1 MDLISPLDGMF
12 LMGES
17 REHPMHVGGLHVYKP
32 PAGSGPD
39 FVRELYQKLLTDT
52 DATATFRK
60 HPGEVMGGIS
70 KLTWAID
77 PDIDLEYHLRRS
89 ALPNPGRVR
98 ELLEL
103 TSRLHGT
110 LLDRHRPLWEMH
122 LVEGLD
128 NGRFAVYA
136 KMHHALLDGVSAMLT
151 LRRALSTDPD
161 DHVARAFWEP
171 SERKSKKGGGGKAS
185 LLDTVKKGAGSIA
198 ALGPGTYNLAR
209 KGILEQQLN
218 LPFGAPRTMFNVPIA
233 GARRCAAQ
241 SWPVERFL
249 AIKRATGVTLNDV
262 VLAVCGGAL
271 RAYLL
276 EQDALPDKPLI
287 AMVPVN
293 LREGEST
300 GGNEVGSLLANL
312 GTDTSDP
319 AERLRIINTC
329 MNNNKEVFRSMPKV
343 QQVAL
348 STFNVVPLMV
358 ELLPVLRTTAPPPF
372 NIVISNVPGAR
383 QSMYWGGAQLTGN
396 YPMSIALDGQALNIT
411 LTNNG
416 DNLDF
421 GIVGC
426 RRSVPHLQR
435 LIGHLEDSLTALEEA
450 VGKGAAK
457 APANKAASKKS
468 SPAKVAD
475 TAKSVAKKAVKKA
488 AAPAKRAAAASK
500 AVKGTAKGK

>member
-1 MDLISPLDGMF
+1 MELISPLDGMF
-12 LMGES
+12 LLGES
-17 REHPMHVGGLHVYKP
+17 REHPMHVGGLHLYKP
-32 PAGSGPD
+32 PPGAGPD
-39 FVRELYQKLLTDT
+39 FVRELYQELLTDT
-52 DATATFRK
+52 DATPTFRK
-60 HPGEVMGGIS
+60 HPGEVFGGVS

-77 PDIDLEYHLRRS
+77 PDVDLEYHLRRS

-122 LVEGLD
+122 LVEGLED
-128 NGRFAVYA
+128 GRFAVYA

-161 DHVARAFWEP
+161 DEQARAFWAP
-171 SERKSKKGGGGKAS
+171 NERKGKKGAKSS
-185 LLDTVKKGAGSIA
+185 LLDTVKKGAGSLA
-198 ALGPGTYNLAR
+198 ALGPGAYNLAR
-209 KGILEQQLN
+209 KGIIQQQLT
-218 LPFGAPRTMFNVPIA
+218 LPFGAPKTMLNVPIA

-249 AIKRATGVTLNDV
+249 AIKKATGVTLNDV

-276 EQDALPDKPLI
+276 EQDGLPDKPLI

-312 GTDTSDP
+312 GTDLADP
-319 AERLRIINTC
+319 AERLRVVNTS
-329 MNNNKEVFRSMPKV
+329 MNNNKEVFRSLPKV

-348 STFNVVPLMV
+348 STFNVVPMMV
-358 ELLPVLRTTAPPPF
+358 ELLPVLRTAAPPPF

-383 QSMYWGGAQLTGN
+383 QSMYWGGARLDGN

-426 RRSVPHLQR
+426 RSSVPHLQR
-435 LIGHLEDSLTALEEA
+435 LIGHLEDSLTALENA
-450 VGKGAAK
+450 VGQKEKK
-457 APANKAASKKS
+457 APAKK
-468 SPAKVAD
+468 SPAK
-475 TAKSVAKKAVKKA
+475 K
-488 AAPAKRAAAASK
+488 APAKKGPAASSK
-500 AVKGTAKGK
+500 PAKGK